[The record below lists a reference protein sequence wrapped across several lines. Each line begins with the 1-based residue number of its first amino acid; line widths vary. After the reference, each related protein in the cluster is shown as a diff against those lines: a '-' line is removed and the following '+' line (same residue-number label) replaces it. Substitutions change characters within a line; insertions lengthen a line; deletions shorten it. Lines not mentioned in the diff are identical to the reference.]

1 MSNTLSIDVG
11 KDKVRFLVNGT
22 EVSTADAAKVD
33 TAGIAG
39 LRINHNL
46 NVHVEGFAVKAR

>member
-1 MSNTLSIDVG
+1 M
-11 KDKVRFLVNGT
+11 RFLVNGT
-22 EVSTADAAKVD
+22 EVSTADAAQVD

-46 NVHVEGFAVKAR
+46 NVHVEGLTVKAR